1 MTRFRF
7 LQPLLAGLLLIGL
20 SLPALASYDIGQLM
34 ADLARNKG
42 GKAKFVEKKFLAVLD
57 KPLIATGEMT
67 YTAPDRL
74 EKRTLTPKP
83 EFMLLD
89 KDSLTLER
97 EKQKLTINLASQ
109 PEALAFIDSIRGTL
123 SGNRAALE
131 RNYGLHLS
139 GSAEKWTLTLLPS
152 DQKIASLVQRIT
164 VSGNRGQV
172 RQIEYLQADG
182 DRSLLAIEPV
192 TTP

>member
-1 MTRFRF
+1 MTRLRF
-7 LQPLLAGLLLIGL
+7 LQPLFAALLLAF
-20 SLPALASYDIGQLM
+20 SLPALAAYDIGQLM
-34 ADLARNKG
+34 NDLARNKG
-42 GKAKFVEKKFLAVLD
+42 GRAKFVEKKFLAVLD
-57 KPLIATGEMT
+57 KPLVATGEMT

-83 EFMLLD
+83 ETMLLE

-164 VSGNRGQV
+164 VSGNRGQI

>member
-1 MTRFRF
+1 MTRLRF
-7 LQPLLAGLLLIGL
+7 LQPLFAALLLTF
-20 SLPALASYDIGQLM
+20 SLQALAAYDIGQLM
-34 ADLARNKG
+34 NDLARNKG
-42 GKAKFVEKKFLAVLD
+42 GRAKFVEKKFLAVLD
-57 KPLIATGEMT
+57 KPLVATGEMT

-83 EFMLLD
+83 ETMLLE

-97 EKQKLTINLASQ
+97 ENQKLTINLASQ

>member
-1 MTRFRF
+1 MTRLRF
-7 LQPLLAGLLLIGL
+7 LQPLFAALLLAF
-20 SLPALASYDIGQLM
+20 SLPALAAYDIGQLM
-34 ADLARNKG
+34 NDLARNKG
-42 GKAKFVEKKFLAVLD
+42 GRAKFVEKKFLAVLD
-57 KPLIATGEMT
+57 KPLVATGEMT

-83 EFMLLD
+83 ETMLLE

>member
-1 MTRFRF
+1 MTRLRF
-7 LQPLLAGLLLIGL
+7 LQPLFAALLLAF
-20 SLPALASYDIGQLM
+20 SLPALAAYDIGQLM
-34 ADLARNKG
+34 NDLARNKG
-42 GKAKFVEKKFLAVLD
+42 GRAKFVEKKFLAVLD
-57 KPLIATGEMT
+57 KPLVATGEMT

-83 EFMLLD
+83 ETMLLE

-131 RNYGLHLS
+131 RNYGLHLA
-139 GSAEKWTLTLLPS
+139 GTADKWTLTLLPS

>member
-1 MTRFRF
+1 MTLHRVF
-7 LQPLLAGLLLIGL
+7 QPLLAGLLLLGL
-20 SLPALASYDIGQLM
+20 CLPTAAAYDIGQLM
-34 ADLARNKG
+34 ADLARHKG

-57 KPLIATGEMT
+57 KPLVATGEMT

-83 EFMLLD
+83 ETMLLD
-89 KDSLTLER
+89 KDILTLER

-123 SGNRAALE
+123 AGNRAALE
-131 RNYGLHLS
+131 RNYALYLAGT
-139 GSAEKWTLTLLPS
+139 ADKWTLTLLPS
-152 DQKIASLVQRIT
+152 DQKIAAIVQRVT
-164 VSGNRGQV
+164 VSGSRGQV

-182 DRSLLAIEPV
+182 DRSQLSIEPV
-192 TTP
+192 PGQ

>member
-1 MTRFRF
+1 MTRLRF
-7 LQPLLAGLLLIGL
+7 LQPLFAALLLAF
-20 SLPALASYDIGQLM
+20 SLPALAAYDIGQLM
-34 ADLARNKG
+34 NDLARNKG
-42 GKAKFVEKKFLAVLD
+42 GRAKFVEKKFLAVLD

-131 RNYGLHLS
+131 RNYGLHLA
-139 GSAEKWTLTLLPS
+139 GTADKWTLTLLPS
-152 DQKIASLVQRIT
+152 DQKLAALVQRIT
-164 VSGNRGQV
+164 VSGSRGQV

-182 DRSLLAIEPV
+182 DRSQLTIEPV
-192 TTP
+192 ASP